1 MRPRLTPGLGD
12 CFPVKQ
18 HLSGTEIEAHLRL
31 AAWPSKLFI
40 FWLLR
45 RVSSLFTLKWL
56 KFNAEFLCL
65 LYLRPRGRLTTSH
78 QNELSLKYD
87 IFKVTYTSIS
97 EQFSKHIIKTLNQRL
112 SQINSLSP
120 STYELNEI
128 KCANIFTWL
137 GFITIFV
144 SSITSPYLFKEI
156 SISSCFNIF
165 CLGKK

>member
-1 MRPRLTPGLGD
+1 MSQGWGIAPTRAN
-12 CFPVKQ
+12 FPVKQ
-18 HLSGTEIEAHLRL
+18 HLNRTEIEAHAQPYR
-31 AAWPSKLFI
+31 LFI
-40 FWLLR
+40 FWVLR

-65 LYLRPRGRLTTSH
+65 LYLRPGERLTTSH

-112 SQINSLSP
+112 SQINSLSS

-144 SSITSPYLFKEI
+144 SFITSPYLFKEI
-156 SISSCFNIF
+156 SIFI
-165 CLGKK
+165 LL